1 MLIIKKG
8 QLIVSYMF
16 TNVKAYF
23 LKTITTFYEM
33 QLARIIGLD
42 SVKLF
47 RTYLF
52 SQSKLLKILV

>member
-1 MLIIKKG
+1 ML
-8 QLIVSYMF
+8 